1 MKKLIFTTLFSFLA
15 FSITAQTLCNQTG
28 NLVIFSNYDGGPLN
42 INVDV
47 NIPNLKIGVVS
58 YRATVINISGAYAS
72 NVTGVAY
79 AGFNSSSNSCGF
91 QTSTTTSISGQP
103 AGATTNISQA
113 PSSPISNPNGNGSII
128 CGYSCNLNASQGGC
142 NTADQIEAYFL
153 NYFPN
158 SMVYSHEIQYG
169 CWSGTQSL
177 QTTGNCCAT
186 VIPLA
191 TQAQSNDASC
201 YNECDGS
208 ATVTASGGSAPYTY
222 LWSNNA
228 TTASINNLC
237 AGSYTVTVTDASQA
251 TETETVIVGEPAL
264 VQSGQNFT
272 ECQGFSIQVGTSTYN
287 TTGNYVDTLQSPSGC
302 DSVVYTMLNILP
314 VKTFS
319 QDFNPTRCED
329 FSVTV
334 GNQTYTTAGIYVDS
348 LQTAEGCDSIVT
360 TEIDIDSILL
370 IENQPRDTIVD
381 EGNPAS
387 FSISLYETSAGIQWQ
402 TAAPGDTFVDI
413 RPSILYTGQTTNF
426 LTLLEALPVMDS
438 TLYRALVNFE
448 ECEDTTAAAL
458 LTVRELTSVNETG
471 GEGTLLV
478 YPNPVQEQLN
488 ISQTGAFTGETFT
501 VYAATGA
508 VVFEG
513 IVQSETN
520 IINTSQWAAGIYT
533 LRIGK
538 EAGNTM
544 KIVKR

>member
-1 MKKLIFTTLFSFLA
+1 MKKLIFTTLFSFLT

-113 PSSPISNPNGNGSII
+113 PSSPISNPNGNGSVI

-158 SMVYSHEIQYG
+158 SVVYSHEIQYG

-191 TQAQSNDASC
+191 TQAQSMDASC

-208 ATVTASGGSAPYTY
+208 AAVTASGGNSPYTY
-222 LWSNNA
+222 SWSNNA
-228 TTASINNLC
+228 TTATVNNLC

-251 TETETVIVGEPAL
+251 TETETVIVGEPGL

-287 TTGNYVDTLQSPSGC
+287 ITGNYVDTLQSPAGC

-334 GNQTYTTAGIYVDS
+334 GNQTYSEAGIYVDS
-348 LQTAEGCDSIVT
+348 LQTADGCDSVVT
-360 TEIDIDSILL
+360 TEIDVDSIIL
-370 IENQPRDTIVD
+370 IETHPGDSVVD

-387 FSISLYETSAGIQWQ
+387 FSISLFESYAGVQWQ
-402 TAAPGDTFVDI
+402 TAAPGDTFVNI
-413 RPSILYTGQTTNF
+413 RPGVVYTGHTTNF
-426 LTLLEALPVMDS
+426 LTLLEALPSMDS

-448 ECEDTTAAAL
+448 ECEDTTSTAL
-458 LTVRELTSVNETG
+458 LTVRELTSVTETG
-471 GEGTLLV
+471 EKGNLLI

-488 ISQTGAFTGETFT
+488 ISQNGVFTGERYTVFT
-501 VYAATGA
+501 GNGA
-508 VVFEG
+508 VVHEG
-513 IVQSETN
+513 VIQSEIN
-520 IINTSQWAAGIYT
+520 VINTSKWSAGIYT
-533 LRIGK
+533 LRIGNGT
-538 EAGNTM
+538 GNTM
-544 KIVKR
+544 KIVKQ